1 MGFIDDVEWILEQ
14 LPRERQILSFSA
26 TLPPPIQRI
35 AKNYLQ
41 NPAHIAIKSKTATA
55 ESIAQTCV
63 LLSPREKLERLV
75 RILET
80 EESDAVLIFVKTR
93 NSTIV
98 VSEGLVQRGII
109 ASPLNG
115 DIPQAQRERTVNQ
128 LKSGRI
134 NVVVE
139 IESVAA
145 SDESANRYV

>member
-55 ESIAQTCV
+55 ESITQTCV
-63 LLSPREKLERLV
+63 FLSPREKMERLV

-80 EESDAVLIFVKTR
+80 EQSDGVIIFVKTR

-98 VSEGLVQRGII
+98 VSEGLVQKGII

-115 DIPQAQRERTVNQ
+115 DIPQAQRERNRQ
-128 LKSGRI
+128 
-134 NVVVE
+134 
-139 IESVAA
+139 
-145 SDESANRYV
+145 SAEVGEELMWLSLRM